1 VFFVETTRPVSGS
14 GRHSLDAL
22 RKVGLQIVCLDAET
36 GGRLWVRPVDDGLE
50 RSRSILFLTASG
62 ERLIAVGSH
71 LGAGND
77 TAYRV
82 HCYSAKSGREIW
94 SASHLKG
101 LPGAFTHGEQVHHP
115 VILGDR
121 LIAEPAIY
129 ELATGKRLGPL
140 DMPANWNLKRP
151 GHSCGTLTGAGDCL
165 FFRAAN
171 PTVLD
176 LGKSAADRFQALAPT
191 RPGCWINIL
200 PAQGLVLIPEASS
213 GCVCH
218 FSLQTSM
225 AFRPR
230 RQGEVK

>member
-1 VFFVETTRPVSGS
+1 M
-14 GRHSLDAL
+14 
-22 RKVGLQIVCLDAET
+22 
-36 GGRLWVRPVDDGLE
+36 
-50 RSRSILFLTASG
+50 
-62 ERLIAVGSH
+62 
-71 LGAGND
+71 LGN
-77 TAYRV
+77 
-82 HCYSAKSGREIW
+82 
-94 SASHLKG
+94 
-101 LPGAFTHGEQVHHP
+101 
-115 VILGDR
+115 R

-129 ELATGKRLGPL
+129 ELSTGKRLGP
-140 DMPANWNLKRP
+140 MGSPTNWNLKRP

-176 LGKSAADRFQALAPT
+176 LGKSKRANFQALAPT

-225 AFRPR
+225 AFRPIR
-230 RQGEVK
+230 EDEK

>member
-1 VFFVETTRPVSGS
+1 
-14 GRHSLDAL
+14 
-22 RKVGLQIVCLDAET
+22 
-36 GGRLWVRPVDDGLE
+36 
-50 RSRSILFLTASG
+50 
-62 ERLIAVGSH
+62 
-71 LGAGND
+71 
-77 TAYRV
+77 
-82 HCYSAKSGREIW
+82 
-94 SASHLKG
+94 LKG

-176 LGKSAADRFQALAPT
+176 LGKSAAGRFQALAPT

-230 RQGEVK
+230 RKDEAR